1 MDMVAKDAQIAHE
14 SAAKTSELEVGYVVT
29 APRCQRPS
37 KIVGH
42 YVKDFFFVSSLKCT
56 QMASSITGCK
66 V

>member
-1 MDMVAKDAQIAHE
+1 MVAKAAQVAHE
-14 SAAKTSELEVGYVVT
+14 SAAKADELGVVYVVA

-42 YVKDFFFVSSLKCT
+42 CVKDFFFASSLRCT
-56 QMASSITGCK
+56 QMACSITGCK